1 MKQSLELGLIG
12 NCQIG
17 ALIDGAGSM
26 VWACLPGFDGD
37 PVFCS
42 LLGGQRDTLSG
53 GHFTVEISDFARSE
67 QRYLHNSA
75 LLETCL
81 YDQRGGGVRIVD
93 FAPRFRHLGRTFR
106 PSMLVRT
113 IEPL

>member
-42 LLGGQRDTLSG
+42 LLGGQSDNGNG
-53 GHFTVEISDFARSE
+53 GHFSVEMIDFARSH

-75 LLETCL
+75 VLETW
-81 YDQRGGGVRIVD
+81 DRVNGW
-93 FAPRFRHLGRTFR
+93 
-106 PSMLVRT
+106 
-113 IEPL
+113 